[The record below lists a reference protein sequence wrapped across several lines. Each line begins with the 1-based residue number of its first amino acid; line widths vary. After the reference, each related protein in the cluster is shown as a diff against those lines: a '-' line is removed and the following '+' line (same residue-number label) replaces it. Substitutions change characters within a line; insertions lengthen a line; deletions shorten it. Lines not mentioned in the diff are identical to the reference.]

1 MIKILL
7 VEDDKIIVAS
17 LSEYL
22 NSEGYLVRSVSG
34 QAAAMK
40 LLAEEK
46 ADLVLL
52 DVSLAEGNGF
62 AACRAIKAEFDIPVI
77 FLTASGDEFSTVTG
91 FDLGADDYIAKPF
104 NPVEIV
110 ARVKAQLRRAN
121 RTTGSTL
128 TVRDLTL
135 DTASFQLW
143 KDGRQILLTPME
155 YKILAMLMRSPGR
168 IFTKIQLYE
177 GAIGTYFE
185 GDDNTMM
192 VHISKLREKI
202 EDDPKNPRYIIT
214 VRGLG
219 YKIEK

>member
-62 AACRAIKAEFDIPVI
+62 AACRAIKAEFDVPVI

-91 FDLGADDYIAKPF
+91 FDRAPTITFQSRFAHESLSPASEMCSDSPAAWAK
-104 NPVEIV
+104 
-110 ARVKAQLRRAN
+110 R
-121 RTTGSTL
+121 
-128 TVRDLTL
+128 
-135 DTASFQLW
+135 
-143 KDGRQILLTPME
+143 
-155 YKILAMLMRSPGR
+155 
-168 IFTKIQLYE
+168 
-177 GAIGTYFE
+177 
-185 GDDNTMM
+185 
-192 VHISKLREKI
+192 
-202 EDDPKNPRYIIT
+202 
-214 VRGLG
+214 
-219 YKIEK
+219 

>member
-62 AACRAIKAEFDIPVI
+62 AACRAIKAEFDSAP
-77 FLTASGDEFSTVTG
+77 LRASTWAPTITFQSRFAHESLSPASEMCSDSP
-91 FDLGADDYIAKPF
+91 AAWAK
-104 NPVEIV
+104 
-110 ARVKAQLRRAN
+110 R
-121 RTTGSTL
+121 
-128 TVRDLTL
+128 
-135 DTASFQLW
+135 
-143 KDGRQILLTPME
+143 
-155 YKILAMLMRSPGR
+155 
-168 IFTKIQLYE
+168 
-177 GAIGTYFE
+177 
-185 GDDNTMM
+185 
-192 VHISKLREKI
+192 
-202 EDDPKNPRYIIT
+202 
-214 VRGLG
+214 
-219 YKIEK
+219 

>member
-46 ADLVLL
+46 VDLVLL

-62 AACRAIKAEFDIPVI
+62 AACRAIKAEFDVPVI

-91 FDLGADDYIAKPF
+91 FDLGADDYMEKPF
-104 NPVEIV
+104 DSKELV
-110 ARVKAQLRRAN
+110 ARVKAVLRRCTPVRMKVSN
-121 RTTGSTL
+121 VTPGLSTSASWL
-128 TVRDLTL
+128 TMRLSFVRWL
-135 DTASFQLW
+135 
-143 KDGRQILLTPME
+143 
-155 YKILAMLMRSPGR
+155 
-168 IFTKIQLYE
+168 
-177 GAIGTYFE
+177 
-185 GDDNTMM
+185 
-192 VHISKLREKI
+192 
-202 EDDPKNPRYIIT
+202 
-214 VRGLG
+214 
-219 YKIEK
+219 